1 MAYGIGSILG
11 DIDQKADAYRNNPD
25 ALAQSYQQN
34 QQLIDLLV
42 LQKLKTDKEAAQR
55 DMQAKMQTPASTIK
69 DQRAQEVM
77 GMTRNEVA
85 QQVTP
90 GLQALSQQMQ
100 AAQAQPQAQGIAS
113 VPAPNMQQIGMKG
126 GGIIAFQE
134 GGTAP
139 PAEDG
144 MGIITD
150 TPPGVVPA
158 KKVITELPEDERAQI
173 AKAVNTSFPTDTGI
187 SSLFAKPVEEDKTK
201 AILSTP
207 TEVVKRAPSAAQQS
221 YTQQL
226 ADLRVEQESKLES
239 LIAFLKGAGGQ
250 SSFAA
255 TMMGGSEG
263 MNARDA
269 QVKGEIA
276 DVLGKLEAIDLKE
289 QEFGIDTERNDIAR
303 EANRLQFEASAN
315 QNASQERMN
324 AAENRSQERI
334 ATQRNLIDIRQA
346 DAADRGVRVEELRQ
360 RVEASTAILL
370 RASNLDEQGLK
381 HLEFVAGALTEANTS
396 LTLALESAGLPPNLI
411 SEYSDLVARNTAD
424 IAAISKRLG
433 ATLTPTPSPIG
444 DTSEVDATT
453 QAALDKYK

>member
-69 DQRAQEVM
+69 DQREQQVM

-90 GLQALSQQMQ
+90 GLQALGQQMQ

-113 VPAPNMQQIGMKG
+113 VPAPNMQQVGMKG

-158 KKVITELPEDERAQI
+158 KKVITGLPEDERARI
-173 AKAVNTSFPTDTGI
+173 ATNVGI

-263 MNARDA
+263 MDARDA

-276 DVLGKLEAIDLKE
+276 DVLGKLETIDLKE
-289 QEFGIDTERNDIAR
+289 QEFGIARDRNTNEQ
-303 EANRLQFEASAN
+303 EANRLQVEAASARD
-315 QNASQERMN
+315 ASQERMA

-346 DAADRGVRVEELRQ
+346 DVADRGVRVEELRQ
-360 RVEASTAILL
+360 RVEASTAMLL

-396 LTLALESAGLPPNLI
+396 LNLALESPGLPPELI
-411 SEYSDLVARNTAD
+411 KQYSDLFTRNTAD

-433 ATLTPTPSPIG
+433 ATLTPTPPPIG
-444 DTSEVDATT
+444 DNSEMDAATL
-453 QAALDKYK
+453 ADLNKYNK